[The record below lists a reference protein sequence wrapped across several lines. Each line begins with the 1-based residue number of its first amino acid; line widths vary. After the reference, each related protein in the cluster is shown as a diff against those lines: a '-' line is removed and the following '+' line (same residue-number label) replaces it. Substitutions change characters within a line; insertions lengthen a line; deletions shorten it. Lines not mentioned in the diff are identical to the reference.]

1 MAEIT
6 DLGTARNRLKTFL
19 QEGSGLL
26 VVFTGAGISTESGIP
41 DFRSPGGLWSRMQ
54 PIDYRDFVADED
66 SRIEDWNRRFDMAAI
81 FEKAEPNAAHLVLGE
96 LARRGTLSLLITQN
110 VDGLHQR
117 AGVPGDRLV
126 ELHGNSTFATCLN
139 CGARAE
145 LEEQRAAVHAG
156 QSPVCTSCGGLLKA
170 AVISFG
176 QMLPEKELA
185 RAAEAARDCDRFLVI
200 GSSLLV
206 HPAAQLPVLAA
217 QAGAELVIMNREE
230 TPVDSLADSCI
241 RTPIAESFAEISRFI
256 GQ

>member
-6 DLGTARNRLKTFL
+6 DLGTARIRLKTFL
-19 QEGSGLL
+19 QEGSGRL
-26 VVFTGAGISTESGIP
+26 VVLTGAGISTESGIP

-81 FEKAEPNAAHLVLGE
+81 FEKAEPHAAHLVLGE

-126 ELHGNSTFATCLN
+126 EFHGNSTFATCLN

-176 QMLPEKELA
+176 QMMPEKELA

>member
-1 MAEIT
+1 MSEIT

-19 QEGSGLL
+19 ERGSGRL
-26 VVFTGAGISTESGIP
+26 VVLTGAGISTESGVP

-54 PIDYRDFVADED
+54 PIEFQDFVSDEE
-66 SRIEDWNRRFDMAAI
+66 SRLEDWNRRFDMAEI
-81 FEKAEPNAAHLVLGE
+81 FARAEPNAAHLALGG
-96 LARRGTLSLLITQN
+96 LARRGDLSMLITQN

-117 AGVPGDRLV
+117 GGVPDECLV
-126 ELHGNSTFATCLN
+126 ELHGNSTFATCLD

-145 LEEQRAAVHAG
+145 LEAQRSKVDAG
-156 QSPVCTSCGGLLKA
+156 TSPTCSACGGLLKA

-176 QMLPEKELA
+176 QMMPELELL
-185 RAAEAARDCDRFLVI
+185 RAAEASRKSDRFLVI

-241 RTPIAESFAEISRFI
+241 RTPIAESFAEISGFI